1 MNALAGGRSR
11 RVAMLVLLI
20 FIAISLL
27 TNILGPIIPDVI
39 QGFSLSLSA
48 AALLPFSF
56 FIAYG
61 VMSIPAGLLVER
73 HGEKAVILGAF
84 ALSLAGSLLVACW
97 PGYNTSLVSVFM
109 IGVAMAVLQVAI
121 NPLLRVAGGEQ
132 HFAFNCAL
140 AQLLFGAASF
150 LSPQVY
156 SYLVTALDAR
166 APKAGAVA
174 LLAAVTPVRWPWI
187 SLYWLFA
194 ALSLIMLA
202 LVLLFRFPAVQRT
215 EEEAV
220 GSLRLHRGLFGNR
233 IVLLYFASVFAYVAC
248 EQGTANWM
256 SEFLS
261 KYHQVDPHTRGA
273 MEVAWF
279 WGLLTIGC
287 GVGLGL
293 LKLVDSRRVLIGAS
307 VGAMAALTAA
317 LFGNTATAL
326 LAFPA
331 IGFFAS
337 VMWPIIMS
345 LALNSLPH
353 SHGAF
358 AGILCTAIVG
368 GAAMPLWI
376 GQIGDCLGLR
386 TGMLLLYVTFGW
398 VLGVGFW
405 ARPLVQNEKI
415 RTRRAEQGLAG
426 YQVRY
431 YCSNLMRKT
440 FSASDQP

>member
-1 MNALAGGRSR
+1 MSPRPQGRSR
-11 RVAMLVLLI
+11 QVAVLVFLI

-73 HGEKAVILGAF
+73 HGEKPVILGAF
-84 ALSLAGSLLVACW
+84 ALSLAGSLLVACV
-97 PGYNTSLVSVFM
+97 PGYSSALVSVFL

-121 NPLLRVAGGEQ
+121 NPLLRVAGGEE

-140 AQLLFGAASF
+140 AQLLFGGASF
-150 LSPQVY
+150 VSPQVY
-156 SYLVTALDAR
+156 AYLVAALDPR
-166 APKAGAVA
+166 AVKAGALA
-174 LLAAVTPVRWPWI
+174 LLAAVTPARWPWI

-194 ALSLIMLA
+194 VLSVTMLI
-202 LVLLFRFPAVQRT
+202 LVALFRFPAVQRT
-215 EEEAV
+215 GEETV
-220 GSLRLHRGLFGNR
+220 GSWRLSARLFGNR
-233 IVLLYFASVFAYVAC
+233 VVLLYFVSVFAYVGS
-248 EQGTANWM
+248 EQGTANWI

-261 KYHQVDPHTRGA
+261 VYHRVDPHTKGA

-287 GVGLGL
+287 ALGLAL
-293 LKLVDSRRVLIGAS
+293 LKLLDSRKVLIGAS
-307 VGAMAALTAA
+307 LGAMAALTAA
-317 LFGNTATAL
+317 LFGNTAVAL
-326 LAFPA
+326 IAFPA

-337 VMWPIIMS
+337 VMWPVIMS

-368 GAAMPLWI
+368 GAIVPLWI
-376 GQIGDCLGLR
+376 GQIGDHFGLR
-386 TGMLLLYVTFGW
+386 AGLLLLYLTFGW
-398 VLGVGFW
+398 ILGIGFW
-405 ARPLVQNEKI
+405 ARPLVRNQTI
-415 RTRRAEQGLAG
+415 GHRRD
-426 YQVRY
+426 
-431 YCSNLMRKT
+431 S
-440 FSASDQP
+440 

>member
-1 MNALAGGRSR
+1 MSPIPAGRSR
-11 RVAMLVLLI
+11 KVAALVFLI

-39 QGFSLSLSA
+39 QGFALSLSA

-73 HGEKAVILGAF
+73 HGEKQVILGAF
-84 ALSLAGSLLVACW
+84 ALSFAGSLLIACL
-97 PGYNTSLVSVFM
+97 PGYQTALLSVFL

-121 NPLLRVAGGEQ
+121 NPLLRVAGGEE

-150 LSPQVY
+150 VSPQVY
-156 SYLVTALDAR
+156 SYLVTALDTQ
-166 APKAGAVA
+166 APKSGLLAM
-174 LLAAVTPVRWPWI
+174 LAAVTPVRWPWI

-194 ALSLIMLA
+194 ALSVTMLL
-202 LVLLFRFPAVQRT
+202 LVAFFRFPVVRRT
-215 EEEAV
+215 EEETV
-220 GSLRLHRGLFGNR
+220 GSWQRHRQLFGNR
-233 IVLLYFASVFAYVAC
+233 IVLLYFVSVFAYVGS
-248 EQGTANWM
+248 EQGTANWI

-261 KYHQVDPHTRGA
+261 TYHHVDPHTRGA

-279 WGLLTIGC
+279 WGLLTLGC
-287 GVGLGL
+287 ALGLVL
-293 LKLVDSRRVLIGAS
+293 LKLLDSRRVLIGAS
-307 VGAMAALTAA
+307 LGALAALTAA
-317 LFGNTATAL
+317 LFGNTAMAL

-345 LALNSLPH
+345 LALNSLSH

-358 AGILCTAIVG
+358 AGILCTAIIG
-368 GAAMPLWI
+368 GAIVPLCI
-376 GQIGDCLGLR
+376 GGIGDHFGLR
-386 TGMLLLYVTFGW
+386 AGLLLLYFTFGW
-398 VLGVGFW
+398 TLSVGFW
-405 ARPLVQNEKI
+405 ARPLI
-415 RTRRAEQGLAG
+415 RNQTI
-426 YQVRY
+426 
-431 YCSNLMRKT
+431 
-440 FSASDQP
+440 PH

>member
-1 MNALAGGRSR
+1 MSQLGSGRSR
-11 RVAMLVLLI
+11 KLAALVFAI

-39 QGFSLSLSA
+39 QGFALSLSA

-73 HGEKAVILGAF
+73 YGEKPVILGAF
-84 ALSLAGSLLVACW
+84 ALSLAGSLLIACR
-97 PGYNTSLVSVFM
+97 PGYFSALLSVFV

-121 NPLLRVAGGEQ
+121 NPLLRVTGGEE
-132 HFAFNCAL
+132 HFAFNCVL

-150 LSPQVY
+150 VSPQVY
-156 SYLVTALDAR
+156 SYLVTAL
-166 APKAGAVA
+166 APPVPTTGALG
-174 LLAAVTPVRWPWI
+174 LLAALTPARWPWI

-194 ALSLIMLA
+194 VLSLAMLV

-215 EEEAV
+215 EEERV
-220 GSLRLHRGLFGNR
+220 GSWQLHRRLFRDR
-233 IVLLYFASVFAYVAC
+233 IVLLYFVSVFAYVGS
-248 EQGTANWM
+248 EQGTANWI

-261 KYHQVDPHTRGA
+261 IYHRVDPHTVGA

-287 GVGLGL
+287 LVGLGL
-293 LKLVDSRRVLIGAS
+293 VKLFDSRKVLVGAS
-307 VGAMAALTAA
+307 LGAMLATTVA
-317 LFGNTATAL
+317 LFGNAPAAL
-326 LAFPA
+326 IAFPA

-345 LALNSLPH
+345 LALNSLSH

-358 AGILCTAIVG
+358 AGILCTAIIG
-368 GAAMPLWI
+368 GAVVPLCI
-376 GQIGDCLGLR
+376 GRLGDYFGLR
-386 TGMLLLYVTFGW
+386 IGLLLLYVTFGW
-398 VLGVGFW
+398 ICGVGFW
-405 ARPLVQNEKI
+405 ARPLIQNQ
-415 RTRRAEQGLAG
+415 T
-426 YQVRY
+426 VRH
-431 YCSNLMRKT
+431 RKEGT
-440 FSASDQP
+440 P

>member
-1 MNALAGGRSR
+1 MNSSPTGRSR
-11 RVAMLVLLI
+11 RVAALVFLI

-73 HGEKAVILGAF
+73 HREKPVILGAF
-84 ALSLAGSLLVACW
+84 ALSLAGSLLVACR
-97 PGYNTSLVSVFM
+97 PGYSTALISVFL

-121 NPLLRVAGGEQ
+121 NPLLRVAGGEE

-140 AQLLFGAASF
+140 AQLVFGGASF
-150 LSPQVY
+150 VSPQVY

-166 APKAGAVA
+166 APKAGALA
-174 LLAAVTPVRWPWI
+174 LLAAVTPARWPWI

-194 ALSLIMLA
+194 VLSVTMLI
-202 LVLLFRFPAVQRT
+202 LVVLFRFPPVQRT
-215 EEEAV
+215 EEESI
-220 GSLRLHRGLFGNR
+220 GSWRLHRQLFGNR
-233 IVLLYFASVFAYVAC
+233 IVLLYFVSVFAYVGC
-248 EQGTANWM
+248 EQGTANWI

-261 KYHQVDPHTRGA
+261 KYHQVDPHTQGA

-287 GVGLGL
+287 GLGLGL
-293 LKLVDSRRVLIGAS
+293 LKLVDSRKVLIGAS
-307 VGAMAALTAA
+307 LGAMAALTAA

-331 IGFFAS
+331 VGLFAS
-337 VMWPIIMS
+337 VMWPVIMS
-345 LALNSLPH
+345 LALNSLSH

-358 AGILCTAIVG
+358 AGILCTAIIG
-368 GAAMPLWI
+368 GAMVPLWI
-376 GQIGDCLGLR
+376 GQIGDHFGLR
-386 TGMLLLYVTFGW
+386 AGLLLLYLTFGW
-398 VLGVGFW
+398 ILGVGFW
-405 ARPLVQNEKI
+405 ARPLVQNQTI
-415 RTRRAEQGLAG
+415 RRQRSEA
-426 YQVRY
+426 
-431 YCSNLMRKT
+431 
-440 FSASDQP
+440 